1 MFPSLVV
8 APQCSSGII
17 DIAEGVA
24 LEFFH
29 SSSLSDIFP
38 LIITLSLGST
48 SCPVPSLLA
57 VFQLDFGIEGLDLV
71 TSKSFRGV
79 PDTFL
84 K

>member
-1 MFPSLVV
+1 MFSGLVV
-8 APQCSSGII
+8 APQRSSGII
-17 DIAEGVA
+17 DVAEGVA

-38 LIITLSLGST
+38 LIITLYLQST
-48 SCPVPSLLA
+48 SCPDPSA
-57 VFQLDFGIEGLDLV
+57 VFQLDFGIEGLDLL